1 MSNEEKRSEVV
12 RYWLEKAEESML
24 SARREFD
31 AGSLTFTMNRLYYS
45 AFYAVSALL
54 MSQKLSFKKHS
65 GVRAAF
71 HQNFIKTGILEKEW
85 GRFYDQ
91 LFGDRQEGDYIAFIS
106 FETDYVETQLNQCKD
121 FLEQIRRLLL
131 SFLE

>member
-1 MSNEEKRSEVV
+1 MTIEEKRSEVV
-12 RYWLEKAEESML
+12 RYWLEKAEESMV

-54 MSQKLSFKKHS
+54 MARKLSFKKHS

-71 HQNFIKTGILEKEW
+71 HQHFIKTGILEQEW
-85 GRFYDQ
+85 GRFYDR
-91 LFGDRQEGDYIAFIS
+91 LFGDRQEGDYMAFIS
-106 FETDYVETQLNQCKD
+106 FETDYVETQLNQCAH
-121 FLEQIRRLLL
+121 FLEHIRPLILSLL
-131 SFLE
+131 E